1 MVIGQW
7 IQVKKETTM
16 KITIKRKGGR
26 VYAKI
31 TAETKRDQ
39 KILAEGIRKGLGIM
53 EEGKKG
59 GDGK

>member
-1 MVIGQW
+1 
-7 IQVKKETTM
+7 M

-26 VYAKI
+26 VCTKI

-39 KILAEGIRKGLGIM
+39 KILAKGIRKGLGIVA
-53 EEGKKG
+53 KDQKG

>member
-1 MVIGQW
+1 
-7 IQVKKETTM
+7 M